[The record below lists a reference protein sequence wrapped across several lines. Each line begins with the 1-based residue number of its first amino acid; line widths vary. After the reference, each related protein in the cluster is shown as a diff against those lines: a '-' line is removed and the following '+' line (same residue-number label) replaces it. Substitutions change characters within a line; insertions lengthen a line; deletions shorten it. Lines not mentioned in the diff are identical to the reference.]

1 MPANKKPRKTY
12 RPKPKLNTLIVVG
25 ENIRP
30 VASHTTYL
38 LDLRLKNSSAM
49 AALLAGHATKKD
61 MDMIVAMSNITY
73 ALQQLGFGKEHDEV
87 ATQGRIAIISIAH
100 RATKVGRF
108 VPTGPEI
115 KALNELMELHDAQ
128 MDVITVK
135 DMDRAIEYARRQER
149 NATRLPTAFLN
160 AVGVAQQQDEQE
172 QK

>member
-1 MPANKKPRKTY
+1 MPANAKPRKKY

-30 VASHTTYL
+30 VASHASYL
-38 LDLRLKNSSAM
+38 MDVRLKNSSAM

-61 MDMIVAMSNITY
+61 MDMIIAMSNITY
-73 ALQQLGFGKEHDEV
+73 ALMESGGFGKGYEEV

-100 RATKVGRF
+100 RATTVGRF

-115 KALNELMELHDAQ
+115 RALNELRELHDAQ

-135 DMDRAIEYARRQER
+135 DMDKAIAYAEARSK
-149 NATRLPTAFLN
+149 NATRLPFGL
-160 AVGVAQQQDEQE
+160 VKGVE
-172 QK
+172 

>member
-1 MPANKKPRKTY
+1 
-12 RPKPKLNTLIVVG
+12 
-25 ENIRP
+25 
-30 VASHTTYL
+30 
-38 LDLRLKNSSAM
+38 M

-61 MDMIVAMSNITY
+61 MDMIIAMSNIVY
-73 ALQQLGFGKEHDEV
+73 ALMESGGFGKGYEEV

-135 DMDRAIEYARRQER
+135 DLDKAIEYARNRHSK
-149 NATRLPTAFLN
+149 ATRLPFGFVDAIKSMD
-160 AVGVAQQQDEQE
+160 G
-172 QK
+172 